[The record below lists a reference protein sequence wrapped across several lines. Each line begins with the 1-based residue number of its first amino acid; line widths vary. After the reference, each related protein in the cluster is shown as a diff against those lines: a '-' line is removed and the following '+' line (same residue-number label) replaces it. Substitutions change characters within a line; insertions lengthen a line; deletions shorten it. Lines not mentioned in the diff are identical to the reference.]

1 MKNKNTFRK
10 NIFRKNRKSQRKSK
24 NTRIYNLKKMTGGA
38 LAAPTIQVIFEHNDM
53 PEMQEQVQGDQN
65 IYDTVINRLIQ
76 EGVVQRYLKEGGL
89 DIQQGNENIDPEWT
103 FGELGNLDEIDGA
116 RFNMSF
122 QY

>member
-1 MKNKNTFRK
+1 
-10 NIFRKNRKSQRKSK
+10 
-24 NTRIYNLKKMTGGA
+24 
-38 LAAPTIQVIFEHNDM
+38 
-53 PEMQEQVQGDQN
+53 MQEQVQGDQN